1 MKLRC
6 RKGVL
11 KRLGS
16 SKRGAAALLAALL
29 QTGALLLPGAGLAEP
44 AYAGSPPAD
53 CAAPANVTQI
63 SSGAYVRQG
72 AIALPSPANG
82 GATANIGFIIGA
94 ASVAV
99 IDTGGSLCDGL
110 KLRKAIRQRTAL
122 PIEHVINTHGHPDHV
137 FGNAAFA
144 DDPATIIGHQNLPA
158 AIGERFEHYLQSYD
172 RQVGSAAMKGT
183 RLILPDTLVADR
195 LSVDLGGR
203 ELVIAAYPAAHTNND
218 LTVFDRQSGTLWTG
232 DLIFLDHVP
241 VLDGSIKGWLAVTS
255 ELMQHEAVRIVPG
268 HGPVTAQWPG
278 AGEDQHRYLERLA
291 ADLRQ
296 AIRAGKG
303 IGEAADQAV
312 EGERVKWRLFD
323 SYNRRNASAGYAEL
337 EWE

>member
-1 MKLRC
+1 M
-6 RKGVL
+6 
-11 KRLGS
+11 
-16 SKRGAAALLAALL
+16 LAALL
-29 QTGALLLPGAGLAEP
+29 QTGAPFLPGAGLADP
-44 AYAGSPPAD
+44 AYAAPPAAD
-53 CAAPANVTQI
+53 CTIPAEVTQI
-63 SSGAYVRQG
+63 SPGAFVRQG
-72 AIALPSPANG
+72 KISLPSAANG
-82 GATANIGFIIGA
+82 GATANIGFIIGS

-99 IDTGGSLCDGL
+99 IDTGGSLCDGR
-110 KLRKAIRQRTAL
+110 KLRQAIRQRTAL

-144 DDPATIIGHQNLPA
+144 DDHATIIGHPNLPA
-158 AIGERFEHYLQSYD
+158 ALGERGEHYLQSYA

-183 RLILPDTLVADR
+183 RLILPDKLVADR
-195 LSVDLGGR
+195 LTLDLGGR

-232 DLIFLDHVP
+232 DLVFLGHVP
-241 VLDGSIKGWLAVTS
+241 VLDGSISGWLAVTS
-255 ELMQHEAVRIVPG
+255 ELMQHEATRIVPG
-268 HGPVTAQWPG
+268 HGPVTAEWPR
-278 AGEDQHRYLERLA
+278 AGEDQRRYLKRLA
-291 ADLRQ
+291 ADLRK

-312 EGERVKWRLFD
+312 ESERDKWRLFE